1 MKFITITVIALML
14 VSCAGELKRDAAIS
28 GEYFS
33 GEFVYFADAANF
45 VSCAT
50 GARFAVSNAGAYID
64 AERGYMALNVEPQ
77 QYVFIEFIGHITQ
90 QPKLEGEGQESVV
103 VIDSL
108 IGFGQADGC
117 NPEYIL
123 TGVYEAVSRDS
134 KRILRIKPDF
144 SYTESKFS
152 SSESAQESDGRW
164 FLSAEMEFVLIQREP
179 HTQDSISTFEVV
191 TPQHALAKNSGGEPL
206 VFTKVY
212 L

>member
-1 MKFITITVIALML
+1 MRFIAITIIMFML
-14 VSCAGELKRDAAIS
+14 ASCAGELKRDAVMS

-50 GARFAVSNAGAYID
+50 GARFAVSNAGAYIE
-64 AERGYMALNVEPQ
+64 AERGYMSLNVEPQ
-77 QYVFIEFIGHITQ
+77 QSVYIEFIGHIAQ
-90 QPKLEGEGQESVV
+90 EPKMEGDGMESVV

-108 IGFGQADGC
+108 IGFDRADGC

-134 KRILRIKPDF
+134 KRILHIKSDF

-152 SSESAQESDGRW
+152 NSESAQESSGRW
-164 FLSAEMEFVLIQREP
+164 FLSAEMEFVLMQREP
-179 HTQDSISTFEVV
+179 HTQDSVSTFEVV
-191 TPQHALAKNSGGEPL
+191 TPQQALAKNSGGEPL